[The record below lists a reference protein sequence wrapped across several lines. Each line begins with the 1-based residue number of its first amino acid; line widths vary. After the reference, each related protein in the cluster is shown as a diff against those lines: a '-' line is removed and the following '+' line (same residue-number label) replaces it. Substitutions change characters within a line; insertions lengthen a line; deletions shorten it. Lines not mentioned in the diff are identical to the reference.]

1 MAPSTKKSACCSVR
15 LAIIVPEM
23 IDEYAASLLAV
34 AVDSPVSLIDSVD
47 VKGLEIVSGTEM
59 VKANVSLMSA
69 GRVSA
74 NVEEIDEASLIADVL
89 LIPCVATIDT
99 SGGALC
105 DGCPLV

>member
-1 MAPSTKKSACCSVR
+1 M
-15 LAIIVPEM
+15 IVPEM

-34 AVDSPVSLIDSVD
+34 TIVSSVTLIELLSLIDSVD